1 MSVVINGTGSI
12 SGLSNVGGIASAQ
25 SGSVIQT
32 VVGQLTQQTG
42 TSTTSTSFVTTGHTL
57 TITPQFSTSKI
68 ILLLSAYCGNSNG
81 SYGSAISIF
90 RNGTNIL
97 PGSGNQV
104 LAGSRNDG
112 SSSGLTVTLNANYQ
126 DSPASTSALTYTVY
140 MLTNNA
146 SNTFTYACANGGVV
160 NGSSA
165 SLIAMEIAA

>member
-12 SGLSNVGGIASAQ
+12 NGLSNVGGIASAQ

-42 TSTTSTSFVTTGHTL
+42 TATTSTSFVTTGHTL

-68 ILLLSAYCGNSNG
+68 LLWVSSYCGMSNG
-81 SYGSAISIF
+81 SYGGAITIF
-90 RNGTNIL
+90 RSGSNVL
-97 PGSGNQV
+97 SGSGNQI
-104 LAGSRNDG
+104 LAGGRNDG
-112 SSSGLTVTLNANYQ
+112 SSSGFTITLNANYQ